1 MGEVYRATDTRL
13 GRDVALKLLPA
24 AFASDP
30 ERLARFEREARLLAS
45 LNHPNIAHLYGFE
58 SASLDGGT
66 SVHFIAMELVEGE
79 DLAERLKRGA
89 IPVGEAVAIAKQVA
103 EALEEA
109 HEKGIVHRDLKPG
122 NVKVTP
128 EGKVKVLD
136 FGLAKAW
143 TGEGASAASPADFS
157 QSPTL
162 AHTGTAAGLILGTA
176 AYMSPEQARGKA
188 VDRRSDIWSF
198 GVVLF
203 EMLAGRRL
211 FDGETITD
219 VLAAVVKEPIPWEA
233 LPEATPASLRRLLER
248 CLDRDPRLR
257 LRDIGEARVALDDRT
272 PPGPPSPP
280 APVPARISRVN
291 VALGLA
297 LALATLALVWTR
309 FDRPESAER
318 RVRRLSVLPPA
329 KSSFVDFA
337 LSPDGRQLAFTAA
350 REGRVDLW
358 VRNLDATEPLALAG
372 TEGAMRPFWS
382 PDARA
387 IGFFSGGKLRRID
400 VAGGAVSTICDVGVP
415 TGGSWSR
422 DNVILYTRLGG
433 SGLWR
438 VPAAGGEAAS
448 VLRVDTQREETDYAN
463 PLFLPDGRHFLYT
476 VFSGRK
482 DVRGVYA
489 GSIDGGPRQ
498 RLLSDNTSA
507 LYTADGRGG
516 GVLVFGREDALV
528 AQGFDA
534 RALRLSG
541 DPVPIAPHVAVGRDV
556 IAVGRRLAT
565 ASDDGVLVLDA
576 SPGRQDT
583 RLAWMDRGG
592 RPLGAPIPLERA
604 GMIRLS
610 PDGGRFTVALLDP
623 ESGNQDLWLSDA
635 TGAHPTRFT
644 FDPANDSSP
653 VWSPD
658 GSQLAWSSNRGG
670 VYRVYRKAASG
681 SGEDALLYGS
691 DQYAFPTD
699 WSRDGRTILLRRMDP
714 KTVNDVWSLAVGPQ
728 GEAQAPS
735 PLLRT
740 EANEVAAVFSP
751 DGRWVAYASDESGRY
766 EVYVRAFPSGEG
778 RQQVSSGGGLS
789 PLWRADGA
797 ELYFQAPDGMLM
809 ATIVDRGAAFTVRAP
824 VALFAFRS
832 SGSLFS
838 PYYAPAP
845 DGQRFLLCTTVDAE
859 PGAPLTVV
867 LDWRA
872 LVAPA
877 SRKEERR

>member
-45 LNHPNIAHLYGFE
+45 LNHPNVAHLYGFE
-58 SASLDGGT
+58 SARIEGGA

-89 IPVGEAVAIAKQVA
+89 IPVDDAVAIAKQVA
-103 EALEEA
+103 EAVEEA

-122 NVKVTP
+122 NIKLTP
-128 EGKVKVLD
+128 DGKVKVLD

-143 TGEGASAASPADFS
+143 TGEGSGAAAAPDFS

-188 VDRRSDIWSF
+188 VDRRSDVWSF

-211 FDGETITD
+211 FDGETVTD
-219 VLAAVVKEPIPWEA
+219 VLASVVKEPIPWQA
-233 LPEATPASLRRLLER
+233 LPGSTPASLRRLLER

-257 LRDIGEARVALDDRT
+257 LRDIGEARVALHDRT
-272 PPGPPSPP
+272 LPSSSPP
-280 APVPARISRVN
+280 ASVPGRISRLDI
-291 VALGLA
+291 ALGLL
-297 LALATLALVWTR
+297 LALATLALAWSHFTR
-309 FDRPESAER
+309 PSSAER
-318 RVRRLSVLPPA
+318 RVRRLSILPPA
-329 KSSFVDFA
+329 RSSFIDFA

-350 REGRVDLW
+350 RDGRVDLW
-358 VRNLDATEPLALAG
+358 VRDLDATEPVALAG
-372 TEGAMRPFWS
+372 TEGSMLPFWS

-387 IGFFSGGKLRRID
+387 IGFFSGGKLRRIE
-400 VAGGAVSTICDVGVP
+400 VAGGAVSTLCDVGVP
-415 TGGSWSR
+415 TGGSWGR
-422 DNVILYTRLGG
+422 DSVILYSRLGG
-433 SGLWR
+433 SGVWR
-438 VPAAGGEAAS
+438 VPASGGEAAS

-463 PLFLPDGRHFLYT
+463 PFFLPDGRHFLYT

-482 DVRGVYA
+482 EIRGVYA
-489 GSIDGGPRQ
+489 GSLDGGPRQ
-498 RLLSDNTSA
+498 RLLSDNTNA

-516 GVLVFGREDALV
+516 GVLIFGREDALV

-534 RALRLSG
+534 RALQLSG

-565 ASDDGVLVLDA
+565 ASGDGVLVLDA
-576 SPGRQDT
+576 SRGRQDT
-583 RLAWMDRGG
+583 RLVWMDRGG
-592 RPLGAPIPLERA
+592 RPAGAPVPLARA
-604 GMIRLS
+604 GMLRLS
-610 PDGGRFTVALLDP
+610 PDGARFAVALLDP

-681 SGEDALLYGS
+681 SGEDALLYGA

-699 WSRDGRTILLRRMDP
+699 WSRDGRTILLRQMDAR
-714 KTVNDVWSLAVGPQ
+714 TVNDLWSLGVGPQ
-728 GEAQAPS
+728 GEAKEPS
-735 PLLRT
+735 AFLHT
-740 EANEVAAVFSP
+740 EANEVAAVLSP

-778 RQQVSSGGGLS
+778 KRQVSAGGGIS
-789 PLWRADGA
+789 PLWRRDGS
-797 ELYFQAPDGMLM
+797 ELYFQAPDGKLM
-809 ATIVDRGAAFTVRAP
+809 ATAVERGTAFTARAP
-824 VALFAFRS
+824 VALFAFRP

-845 DGQRFLLCTTVDAE
+845 DGQRFLVSTTADAE
-859 PGAPLTVV
+859 AGAPLTAV
-867 LDWRA
+867 LEWTA
-872 LVAPA
+872 LIAPTA
-877 SRKEERR
+877 GQKGEAR

>member
-1 MGEVYRATDTRL
+1 MGEVYRATDTKL
-13 GRDVALKLLPA
+13 GRDVALELLPE

-30 ERLARFEREARLLAS
+30 GRLARFEREARLLAS

-58 SASLDGGT
+58 SASIDGGT
-66 SVHFIAMELVEGE
+66 SVHFIAMELVQGE

-89 IPVGEAVAIAKQVA
+89 IPVDEAVAIAKQVA

-122 NVKVTP
+122 NV
-128 EGKVKVLD
+128 
-136 FGLAKAW
+136 
-143 TGEGASAASPADFS
+143 
-157 QSPTL
+157 
-162 AHTGTAAGLILGTA
+162 
-176 AYMSPEQARGKA
+176 
-188 VDRRSDIWSF
+188 
-198 GVVLF
+198 
-203 EMLAGRRL
+203 
-211 FDGETITD
+211 
-219 VLAAVVKEPIPWEA
+219 LAAVVKEPIPWEA
-233 LPEATPASLRRLLER
+233 LPGSTPASLRRLLGR

-291 VALGLA
+291 VGLGLA
-297 LALATLALVWTR
+297 LALAALALVWTR

-358 VRNLDATEPLALAG
+358 VRNLDATEPVALAG
-372 TEGAMRPFWS
+372 TEGAMLPFWS

-438 VPAAGGEAAS
+438 VPASGGEPAS
-448 VLRVDTQREETDYAN
+448 VLRVDTQREETDHAN

-482 DVRGVYA
+482 DIRGVYA
-489 GSIDGGPRQ
+489 GSLDGGPRQ
-498 RLLSDNTSA
+498 RLLSDNTNA

-516 GVLVFGREDALV
+516 VVLVFGREDALV

-534 RALRLSG
+534 RALQLSG

-556 IAVGRRLAT
+556 LAVGRRLAT

-576 SPGRQDT
+576 SPGRQNT

-610 PDGGRFTVALLDP
+610 PHGGRFTVSLLDP

-699 WSRDGRTILLRRMDP
+699 WSRDGRTMLLRQMDP
-714 KTVNDVWSLAVGPQ
+714 RTVNDVWSLTVGPQ
-728 GEAQAPS
+728 GEAQEPS
-735 PLLRT
+735 AFLRT

-778 RQQVSSGGGLS
+778 RRQVSSGGGIS
-789 PLWRADGA
+789 PLWRADGG
-797 ELYFQAPDGMLM
+797 ELYFQAPDGMIM
-809 ATIVDRGAAFTVRAP
+809 AAAVERGGAFAARSP
-824 VALFAFRS
+824 VALFAFRP

-838 PYYAPAP
+838 PYYVPSP
-845 DGQRFLLCTTVDAE
+845 DGQRFLVSSTVGIE

>member
-1 MGEVYRATDTRL
+1 
-13 GRDVALKLLPA
+13 
-24 AFASDP
+24 
-30 ERLARFEREARLLAS
+30 
-45 LNHPNIAHLYGFE
+45 
-58 SASLDGGT
+58 
-66 SVHFIAMELVEGE
+66 MEMVEGE

-89 IPVGEAVAIAKQVA
+89 IPVDEAIAIAKQIA

-109 HEKGIVHRDLKPG
+109 HENGIVHRDLKPA
-122 NVKVTP
+122 NSKSRPRARSRSST
-128 EGKVKVLD
+128 
-136 FGLAKAW
+136 
-143 TGEGASAASPADFS
+143 SASPRPGRARPRVRHRP
-157 QSPTL
+157 PTSRSRHPRPHAPPL
-162 AHTGTAAGLILGTA
+162 GLILGTA

-188 VDRRSDIWSF
+188 VDRRADIWSF

-233 LPEATPASLRRLLER
+233 LPGSTPASLRRLLGR

-272 PPGPPSPP
+272 PPGQRLRRRPSRRGSP
-280 APVPARISRVN
+280 ASTSAWASSSPSRPWPSSGPAS
-291 VALGLA
+291 
-297 LALATLALVWTR
+297 T
-309 FDRPESAER
+309 DRRTPSAACAAFG
-318 RVRRLSVLPPA
+318 PA
-329 KSSFVDFA
+329 SGEVELVDFA

-358 VRNLDATEPLALAG
+358 VRNLDATEPVALAG
-372 TEGAMRPFWS
+372 TEGAMLPFWS

-438 VPAAGGEAAS
+438 VPASGGEPAS
-448 VLRVDTQREETDYAN
+448 VLRVDTQREETDHAN

-482 DVRGVYA
+482 DIRGVYA
-489 GSIDGGPRQ
+489 GSLDGGPGQ
-498 RLLSDNTSA
+498 RLLSDNSNA

-516 GVLVFGREDALV
+516 GVLLFGREDALV

-541 DPVPIAPHVAVGRDV
+541 DPVPVAPHVAVGRDV

-576 SPGRQDT
+576 STGRQDT

-592 RPLGAPIPLERA
+592 RPLGAPFPSSARA
-604 GMIRLS
+604 FSALARRGAVH
-610 PDGGRFTVALLDP
+610 GGAARP

-635 TGAHPTRFT
+635 TRAHPTRFT

-653 VWSPD
+653 SGPRTAATSPGRPTGTRLPGVPE
-658 GSQLAWSSNRGG
+658 GSQ
-670 VYRVYRKAASG
+670 RV
-681 SGEDALLYGS
+681 GEDALLYGS

-699 WSRDGRTILLRRMDP
+699 WSRDGRTMLLRQMDP
-714 KTVNDVWSLAVGPQ
+714 RTGNDVW
-728 GEAQAPS
+728 
-735 PLLRT
+735 T
-740 EANEVAAVFSP
+740 
-751 DGRWVAYASDESGRY
+751 
-766 EVYVRAFPSGEG
+766 
-778 RQQVSSGGGLS
+778 
-789 PLWRADGA
+789 
-797 ELYFQAPDGMLM
+797 
-809 ATIVDRGAAFTVRAP
+809 
-824 VALFAFRS
+824 
-832 SGSLFS
+832 
-838 PYYAPAP
+838 
-845 DGQRFLLCTTVDAE
+845 
-859 PGAPLTVV
+859 
-867 LDWRA
+867 
-872 LVAPA
+872 
-877 SRKEERR
+877 

>member
-1 MGEVYRATDTRL
+1 M
-13 GRDVALKLLPA
+13 
-24 AFASDP
+24 
-30 ERLARFEREARLLAS
+30 
-45 LNHPNIAHLYGFE
+45 
-58 SASLDGGT
+58 
-66 SVHFIAMELVEGE
+66 
-79 DLAERLKRGA
+79 
-89 IPVGEAVAIAKQVA
+89 
-103 EALEEA
+103 
-109 HEKGIVHRDLKPG
+109 
-122 NVKVTP
+122 KVTP
-128 EGKVKVLD
+128 DGKVKVLD
-136 FGLAKAW
+136 FGLAKALDRRERRARRPV
-143 TGEGASAASPADFS
+143 GRPLAVADARS
-157 QSPTL
+157 RR
-162 AHTGTAAGLILGTA
+162 GTAAGLILGTA
-176 AYMSPEQARGKA
+176 AYMSPEQARGKP
-188 VDRRSDIWSF
+188 VDKRADIWAF

-203 EMLAGRRL
+203 EMLTGRRL
-211 FDGETITD
+211 FEGETVSRRARRGAHGASPTGRRC
-219 VLAAVVKEPIPWEA
+219 PPT
-233 LPEATPASLRRLLER
+233 TPASVRRLLQR
-248 CLDRDPRLR
+248 CLERDPRQR

-272 PPGPPSPP
+272 PPAAPSREK
-280 APVPARISRVN
+280 PVPRRVSRLDL
-291 VALGLA
+291 ALGLL
-297 LALATLALVWTR
+297 LALATLGLAWTHLT
-309 FDRPESAER
+309 RPSTAER

-329 KSSFVDFA
+329 HSSFVDFA

-358 VRNLDATEPLALAG
+358 VRNLDATEPVALAG
-372 TEGAMRPFWS
+372 TEGAMLPFWS

-438 VPAAGGEAAS
+438 VPASGGEATS

-463 PLFLPDGRHFLYT
+463 PFFLPDGRHFLYT

-482 DVRGVYA
+482 EIRGVYT
-489 GSIDGGPRQ
+489 GSLDGGPRQ
-498 RLLSDNTSA
+498 RLLSDNTNA
-507 LYTADGRGG
+507 LYTGDGRGG
-516 GVLVFGREDALV
+516 AVLVFGREDALV

-541 DPVPIAPHVAVGRDV
+541 DPVPVAPHVAVGRDV

-576 SPGRQDT
+576 STGRQDT

-604 GMIRLS
+604 GILRLS
-610 PDGGRFTVALLDP
+610 PDGARFAVTLLDA

-658 GSQLAWSSNRGG
+658 GRHLAWSSNRGG

-691 DQYAFPTD
+691 DLYAFPTD
-699 WSRDGRTILLRRMDP
+699 WSRDGRTILLRQMDP
-714 KTVNDVWSLAVGPQ
+714 RTVNDVWSLTVGPQ
-728 GEAQAPS
+728 GEVQGPS

-740 EANEVAAVFSP
+740 EANEVAAVLSP

-778 RQQVSSGGGLS
+778 RRQVSSAGGIS
-789 PLWRADGA
+789 PLWRADGG

-809 ATIVDRGAAFTVRAP
+809 ATAVERGTAFAARAP
-824 VALFAFRS
+824 VALFAFRP

-845 DGQRFLLCTTVDAE
+845 DGQRFLVSATADAE
-859 PGAPLTVV
+859 AGAPLTAV
-867 LDWRA
+867 LDWTA

-877 SRKEERR
+877 STAGGAGNRP